1 MSSAPFEF
9 FSDAT
14 IQELT
19 VALGGLSG
27 YKIHNK
33 QSLLGFGNF
42 RRLERT
48 LVSLCN
54 DKVSPFYLEDSLR
67 SALNSPFFDIA
78 VITTGETATVENI
91 IAFIIAK
98 KGGCRLYSDAYTVDT
113 ICSGARGLGTVLM
126 GLYLFS
132 ILNNPASV
140 GQVGILELV
149 DSYNNHMGLCSNTKF
164 GFVYNRNLHSRDCFP
179 SYLTLPMI
187 LDFEAEPYKDKTTD
201 EKKGI
206 VVDIIKGTDYK
217 LKNTLCY
224 FEDEEKSTI
233 YGKLLR
239 TLTIIDYGY
248 DADNRFEVVTPSTNP
263 NLFPKDFTYVSVE
276 DKLKSYYKEIYDV
289 LFVNGATLGEK
300 IRIGRNNVEKVIRY
314 IENPEDPSLYII
326 GLSTQE
332 DPNYAV
338 SERRRLGAFTDKLY
352 SLYYPEE
359 AASHPSSYFG
369 SQFSGSQSQSG
380 LQSQSGSVY
389 NSSES
394 SPLSEKKGG
403 KRRRKTKKKQRK
415 NKRKSKRR
423 KL

>member
-1 MSSAPFEF
+1 MSSPPFEF
-9 FSDAT
+9 FNDAT

-33 QSLLGFGNF
+33 QSLLKFDNLRG
-42 RRLERT
+42 LERT

-54 DKVSPFYLEDSLR
+54 DKVSPFYLEDSLK
-67 SALNSPFFDIA
+67 SAINSPFFDIA
-78 VITTGETATVENI
+78 VITIGEKATVENI

-113 ICSGARGLGTVLM
+113 ICSGARGLGTILM

-132 ILNNPASV
+132 ILNHPESV

-164 GFVYNRNLHSRDCFP
+164 GFVYNRNLHSIDCFP

-187 LDFEAEPYKDKTTD
+187 LDFEEEPYQDKTTD

-217 LKNTLCY
+217 LKNPLCY
-224 FEDEEKSTI
+224 FQDEEKSNI

-248 DADNRFEVVTPSTNP
+248 DADNRFEAITPSTQP
-263 NLFPKDFTYVSVE
+263 NLFPKDFTYASVE

-289 LFVNGATLGEK
+289 LFVNGATLGKK
-300 IRIGRNNVEKVIRY
+300 IKIGRNNVEKVIRY
-314 IENPEDPSLYII
+314 IENPDDPSLYII
-326 GLSTQE
+326 GLSPQE

-338 SERRRLGAFTDKLY
+338 SERKRLDAFTGKLY

-369 SQFSGSQSQSG
+369 SQTYSGSA
-380 LQSQSGSVY
+380 Y
-389 NSSES
+389 NSSEA
-394 SPLSEKKGG
+394 SPSSEKKGG
-403 KRRRKTKKKQRK
+403 KRRRKTKKKSRK